1 MGVTLLCFGKRGYA
15 LAASNMV
22 LSLRYHGYTGPIH
35 LHVGSG
41 LLPAID
47 KATAEQ
53 CKIVPLKD
61 EYAEDAGWCKV
72 NLPQIFQGE
81 ETLYLDVDG
90 IALANVQT
98 LIDELKK
105 DPRHYITTVV
115 GKGKDGEKIAY
126 YEWAKTG
133 VVKAKHDLPEDAVYY
148 GIQSSWAYFKKGK
161 ALDELSQKVKEAWK
175 QWNRKEL
182 RSQWGRSMP
191 DELFYS
197 IACTQ
202 LKYDPSWNTAP
213 VHFGRGFDKLP
224 ELRKKH
230 YVLSLFGSG
239 RGTGSVPPRF
249 VACYD
254 AEIRTIRKDNPSQYS
269 ARWIRRDKY
278 VDTR

>member
-1 MGVTLLCFGKRGYA
+1 
-15 LAASNMV
+15 
-22 LSLRYHGYTGPIH
+22 
-35 LHVGSG
+35 
-41 LLPAID
+41 
-47 KATAEQ
+47 
-53 CKIVPLKD
+53 
-61 EYAEDAGWCKV
+61 
-72 NLPQIFQGE
+72 
-81 ETLYLDVDG
+81 VDG
-90 IALANVQT
+90 IALSNVQT
-98 LIDELKK
+98 LIDLLKK

-115 GKGKDGEKIAY
+115 GKGKNGDRIAY
-126 YEWAKTG
+126 YEWAKTA

-161 ALDELSQKVKEAWK
+161 ELSALAQSVKDIWK
-175 QWNRKEL
+175 QWTRKDL
-182 RSQWGRSMP
+182 KAQWGRSMP

-197 IACTQ
+197 IHCT
-202 LKYDPSWNTAP
+202 LEGYDPSWNTSP
-213 VHFGRGFDKLP
+213 VHFGRGFDHLP

-254 AEIRTIRKDNPSQYS
+254 AEVRTIRKDKASQYS